1 MSAAK
6 IVEPLAFETC
16 AVGDRLPPLER
27 RIDLTTLVRY
37 AGASGDYNPIHHDE
51 AYARAAGL
59 DGVIGHGMLAMGLAS
74 EAVTDWAGD
83 SGAVSEMSVRFASQ
97 YRVGD
102 VLTVAGE
109 VVERASDDG
118 RVVLRLALTCTNQDG
133 AEILREASATLRSR

>member
-1 MSAAK
+1 MNARPDVLDLERSH
-6 IVEPLAFETC
+6 
-16 AVGDRLPPLER
+16 VGDRLPPLER

-83 SGAVSEMSVRFASQ
+83 SGLVSGMSVRFASP

-102 VLTVAGE
+102 TLTIEGE
-109 VVERASDDG
+109 VVERTITDDG
-118 RVVLRLALTCTNQDG
+118 VSLRVALTCTNQEG
-133 AEILREASATLRSR
+133 TEILRDATATLRSR

>member
-1 MSAAK
+1 MSARPN
-6 IVEPLAFETC
+6 VLDLERC

-27 RIDLTTLVRY
+27 LIGLTTLVRY

-74 EAVTDWAGD
+74 EAVTDWVGD
-83 SGAVSEMSVRFASQ
+83 SGLVSGMSVCFASP

-102 VLTVAGE
+102 TLTIAGE
-109 VVERASDDG
+109 VVERTSTDG
-118 RVVLRLALTCTNQDG
+118 WVSLRVALTCTNQDG
-133 AEILREASATLRSR
+133 TEILRDATATLRSR